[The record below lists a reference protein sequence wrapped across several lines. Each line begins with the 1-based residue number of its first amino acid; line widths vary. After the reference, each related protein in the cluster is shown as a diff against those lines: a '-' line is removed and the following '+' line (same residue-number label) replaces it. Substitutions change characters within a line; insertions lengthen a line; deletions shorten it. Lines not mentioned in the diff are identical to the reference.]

1 MVLGEET
8 FKLCVPDA
16 NTLEWVE
23 SRAMGIYLGRD
34 SSREVGVNCH
44 EGEAQ
49 EQFAFASRSSRRELE
64 GSSLD

>member
-34 SSREVGVNCH
+34 SSREVGVMKGKHRNNLH
-44 EGEAQ
+44 LLLDPVG
-49 EQFAFASRSSRRELE
+49 
-64 GSSLD
+64 GS